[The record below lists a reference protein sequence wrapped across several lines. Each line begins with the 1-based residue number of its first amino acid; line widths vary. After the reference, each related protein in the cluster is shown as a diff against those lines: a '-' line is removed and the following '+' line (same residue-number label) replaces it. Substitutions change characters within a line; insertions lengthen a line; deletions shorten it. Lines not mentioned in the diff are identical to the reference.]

1 MQVPRVHPFKS
12 DTTTCRYLECISRRG
27 QLNAAVDDES
37 NEEDLL
43 TDASCEDIRPEVP
56 QLDAQQISG
65 IAVLERCKSNYQQ
78 KQWDVGAY
86 LLYNSDMAAQLI
98 TGSVIPPTMDNDM
111 DGGVGSCLLR
121 AERNKESNVGCLT
134 SYLGHK
140 YRIESTPSV
149 YWRYEKVFYTQPV
162 NGKSPTSDDTDACI
176 VFSGPAKRQDN
187 SSTTMEFRKCSHDYT
202 DTGCSIPHMVWSS
215 SSNNK
220 IPVATLHTVEET
232 NAEDREE
239 TARAMFAEAHKA
251 AIDALT
257 KLENFTDVN
266 LEVVLFSG
274 EGDAL
279 HQVHALA
286 CFFHGHVQS
295 VIIVFITLQNQRV
308 CHISL
313 LLLAFSMVMCSQS

>member
-1 MQVPRVHPFKS
+1 M
-12 DTTTCRYLECISRRG
+12 TTHTHRYLECISRRG

-37 NEEDLL
+37 NTEDLL
-43 TDASCEDIRPEVP
+43 SDAACEDIRPEVS
-56 QLDAQQISG
+56 LLESQQVSA

-86 LLYNSDMAAQLI
+86 LLYDSDMAPQLI
-98 TGSVIPPTMDNDM
+98 AGSVIPPKIDNSA
-111 DGGVGSCLLR
+111 DGGVGACLLK
-121 AERNKESNVGCLT
+121 AERNKESNMDCLT
-134 SYLGHK
+134 NYLSLK
-140 YRIESTPSV
+140 YRTGSTSPV
-149 YWRYEKVFYTQPV
+149 YWRYEKIFYTQPLP
-162 NGKSPTSDDTDACI
+162 STPISSDDTDACI

-187 SSTTMEFRKCSHDYT
+187 SSTTMEFRKCSHDYK

-220 IPVATLHTVEET
+220 IPVATIHSVEET

-251 AIDALT
+251 AMDALA
-257 KLENFTDVN
+257 KLENFTDAN

-279 HQVHALA
+279 HQVCCTFA
-286 CFFHGHVQS
+286 CFF
-295 VIIVFITLQNQRV
+295 TL
-308 CHISL
+308 
-313 LLLAFSMVMCSQS
+313 FYG